1 MTIRPQQEE
10 RRGLLPGTASVR
22 LTVAVFAALVLTLIA
37 SCGGISGISGQQQDN
52 LPDGTQLLTDS
63 AAAMRTVDTTHFT
76 ISAQGDIPGVSLRY
90 ADGQL
95 TEQGS
100 AKGIARMQQGEKLV
114 EQDFVITGDTL
125 YLRDP
130 AGKYQKLPSS
140 VSGVTYNP
148 AVILNP
154 ERGVPAVL
162 SSGKD
167 ATTEARE
174 QIAGVD
180 SYRVEATFP
189 RESLSTLVPGVTEDT
204 TGTVWIAAQGS
215 RLVEAQFR
223 KGDGLIS
230 ARFSDY
236 DVPVTINAPAE

>member
-1 MTIRPQQEE
+1 MTTRPRQAE
-10 RRGLLPGTASVR
+10 RPGLLPATASMR
-22 LTVAVFAALVLTLIA
+22 LIVAVFAALVLTLIA
-37 SCGGISGISGQQQDN
+37 SCGANTGTSAQQQEN
-52 LPDGTQLLTDS
+52 LPDGTRLLADS
-63 AAAMRTVDTTHFT
+63 AAAMRSVNSTHFT

-100 AKGIARMQQGEKLV
+100 AKGIARMQQGGKLV

-125 YLRDP
+125 YLRDQ

-140 VSGVTYNP
+140 LSGTMYNP
-148 AVILNP
+148 AVILNA
-154 ERGVPAVL
+154 ERGIAAVL
-162 SSGKD
+162 ASAKD

-180 SYRVEATFP
+180 TYRVEATFP

-204 TGTVWIAAQGS
+204 TGTVWISTKDS

-223 KGDGLIS
+223 KGEGLIS
-230 ARFSDY
+230 VRFSDY
-236 DVPVTINAPAE
+236 DAPVTINTPAE

>member
-1 MTIRPQQEE
+1 MTTRPQQEE
-10 RRGLLPGTASVR
+10 RRGLLPGTVSMR
-22 LTVAVFAALVLTLIA
+22 LPVAVFAALFLTLIA
-37 SCGGISGISGQQQDN
+37 SCGVTSGPSAGQQDN
-52 LPDGTQLLTDS
+52 LPDGTRLLADS
-63 AAAMRTVDTTHFT
+63 AAAMRTVNTTHFT

-100 AKGIARMQQGEKLV
+100 AKGIARVQQGGTLV

-154 ERGVPAVL
+154 EQGVAAVL
-162 SSGKD
+162 ATAQN

-180 SYRVEATFP
+180 S
-189 RESLSTLVPGVTEDT
+189 
-204 TGTVWIAAQGS
+204 
-215 RLVEAQFR
+215 
-223 KGDGLIS
+223 
-230 ARFSDY
+230 
-236 DVPVTINAPAE
+236 